1 MKLTDTDVKTHDRA
15 SQPTE
20 YDRIFQSIKSDCAF
34 QQTESGRRSK
44 RIEDSRSARAEKRVC
59 TSQIVILTALAVL
72 YIGLAGCGN
81 VSRQTVHNESE
92 TDDPHEQSGHEA
104 HNHARGSLMAIR
116 EELSE
121 NQVLV
126 TSTQMKSV
134 DIKLGRPSKEHLSDV
149 IKAFGS
155 IALPPA
161 HESSVSPF
169 IGGVVK
175 DISVIEGDYVHEGD
189 VLAHIEHP
197 DVVDLQKDYL
207 DAFNNHEF
215 LKKEFARQSR
225 LFRDSVNSART
236 VQKMESEYKNNLTRL
251 QSLKQKLRMINID
264 PGRVN
269 AENLR
274 GSYPLKAPASGIVT
288 EVMVN
293 NGVPVSGNQE
303 LFHIADNEK
312 AHLDMAVYE
321 KDLARIEPGQRMT
334 FNLANGQLPGPFYG
348 TILKKSGRFDE
359 KSRTA
364 LVHAEIED
372 KNDVL
377 LPGMAV
383 VAHIQ
388 IGDDEVLALPEEA
401 VVSDQGK
408 EYVFRL
414 IDDHQSDERLRNNDR
429 QDHESLANEHGHEA
443 GEHQHGDVTAHQ
455 DHCIFERIVVNSGV
469 SEGGLV
475 EVIFADSAVQNEWF
489 AVENAAALLSE
500 MKKGA
505 AGHHGHAH

>member
-1 MKLTDTDVKTHDRA
+1 MKLTDIIKIVKTHDRV
-15 SQPTE
+15 S
-20 YDRIFQSIKSDCAF
+20 
-34 QQTESGRRSK
+34 QQTESGRASK
-44 RIEDSRSARAEKRVC
+44 RIEGSRSARVEKRGC
-59 TSQIVILTALAVL
+59 NSQRVILIALAVL
-72 YIGLAGCGN
+72 YISLTGCGN
-81 VSRQTVHNESE
+81 VSHQTVHNESE
-92 TDDPHEQSGHEA
+92 TDDLHEQNGHEA
-104 HNHARGSLMAIR
+104 HNHARGSLMSIR

-126 TSTQMKSV
+126 TATQMKSV
-134 DIKLGRPSKEHLSDV
+134 NIKLGQSSKEHLSDV
-149 IKAFGS
+149 IKSFGA

-161 HESSVSPF
+161 YESSVSPF

-175 DISVIEGDYVHEGD
+175 DISVIEGDYVQEGD
-189 VLAHIEHP
+189 VLARIEHP

-215 LKKEFARQSR
+215 LEKEFARQSR

-236 VQKMESEYKNNLTRL
+236 VQKMESEYKNNLARW
-251 QSLKQKLRMINID
+251 QSLKRKLLMINID
-264 PGRVN
+264 PGQVN
-269 AENLR
+269 SENLR

-288 EVMVN
+288 RVMVN

-303 LFHIADNEK
+303 LFHIADNDK
-312 AHLDMAVYE
+312 AHLDLSVYE
-321 KDLARIEPGQRMT
+321 KDLARIESGQRIT
-334 FNLANGQLPGPFYG
+334 FNLANGKLPGPLYG

-388 IGDDEVLALPEEA
+388 IGGDEVLALPEEA

-414 IDDHQSDERLRNNDR
+414 INDHQSGETLSNNGR
-429 QDHESLANEHGHEA
+429 QDHESHSNEHGHETEDHHNGA
-443 GEHQHGDVTAHQ
+443 VPEHQDY
-455 DHCIFERIVVNSGV
+455 CIFKRIEVNSGV

-475 EVIFADSAVQNEWF
+475 EVIFADSADQNGLY
-489 AVENAAALLSE
+489 AVENAAAMLSE
-500 MKKGA
+500 MKKGS
-505 AGHHGHAH
+505 AGHQGHAH